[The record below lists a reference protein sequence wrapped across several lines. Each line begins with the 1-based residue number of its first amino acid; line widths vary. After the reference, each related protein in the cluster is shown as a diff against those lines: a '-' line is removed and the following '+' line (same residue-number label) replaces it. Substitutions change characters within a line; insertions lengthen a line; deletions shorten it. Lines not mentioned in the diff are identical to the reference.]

1 MIRSVPAIAALALG
15 GALLIRGCEVTSH
28 SCRGGECHVT
38 VNGTGKMLDIMDRD
52 VKVTEI
58 SDTWMAVSVDRSRP
72 TKISVGQTA
81 EVGPV
86 VIKVTSIKGE
96 TVKFDMERS

>member
-1 MIRSVPAIAALALG
+1 MTRSVPAVAALALG
-15 GALLIRGCEVTSH
+15 AALVFTGCQATSH

-72 TKISVGQTA
+72 TRIPVGESA
-81 EVGPV
+81 RVGPV
-86 VIKVTSIKGE
+86 TIRVTSIKDQV
-96 TVKFDMERS
+96 VKFDME